1 MIYFDNA
8 ASSHPKPPEVLR
20 AVLRQLRE
28 NGANPG
34 RSGHGMAMEAA
45 QTVFLARQ
53 TVAKAFGTETEQVIF
68 TANTTDAINRALK
81 GILTEGDHA
90 VISDL
95 EHNSVLRPL
104 EALRERIGVSYTVVK
119 TEASSAETVE
129 NFRNALRP
137 ETKLVF
143 CTHASNVT
151 GELLPI
157 TEIGALCRE
166 REILFGA
173 DGAQTAGTEAYDLQK
188 DPIDFLCIP
197 GHKGLLGPQ
206 GTGALILKN
215 PLQLQTLTEGGTGA
229 DSLSER
235 QPLTLPEG
243 YESGTG
249 NTPGIAG
256 LKEGVLFIERHR
268 DAIRRHEQNL
278 RNLFLE
284 ELQKIPFYE
293 PLRDDRPAE
302 GTVSLICPRGHS
314 EDLARFLDQHGVCVR
329 GGYHC
334 SALAHKTLGTTVFGA
349 VRFSFGYRNTEKEVL
364 ECIKYLKKYQNNAV
378 NS

>member
-81 GILTEGDHA
+81 GVLTEGDHA

-166 REILFGA
+166 REILFGHHCYA
-173 DGAQTAGTEAYDLQK
+173 CTAG
-188 DPIDFLCIP
+188 
-197 GHKGLLGPQ
+197 Q
-206 GTGALILKN
+206 GSSCEGTLVQGEFEV
-215 PLQLQTLTEGGTGA
+215 PL
-229 DSLSER
+229 
-235 QPLTLPEG
+235 PM
-243 YESGTG
+243 
-249 NTPGIAG
+249 
-256 LKEGVLFIERHR
+256 R
-268 DAIRRHEQNL
+268 DAQ
-278 RNLFLE
+278 
-284 ELQKIPFYE
+284 
-293 PLRDDRPAE
+293 
-302 GTVSLICPRGHS
+302 
-314 EDLARFLDQHGVCVR
+314 
-329 GGYHC
+329 
-334 SALAHKTLGTTVFGA
+334 
-349 VRFSFGYRNTEKEVL
+349 
-364 ECIKYLKKYQNNAV
+364 
-378 NS
+378 